1 MGNRTQP
8 TNRADDD
15 DDDLPGLATTVSGQ
29 SVSMSGSV
37 GSPSSR
43 SEQTMAT
50 PASDNTFLRLN
61 HLDIHGDD
69 AGSQGAVGSVFLFH
83 SFNCKIPRLT
93 LDWGFF
99 MHEG

>member
-1 MGNRTQP
+1 MGTRPQQTC
-8 TNRADDD
+8 REEEEDDE
-15 DDDLPGLATTVSGQ
+15 LVAHGTTISGQ
-29 SVSMSGSV
+29 SLSTSRSV

-69 AGSQGAVGSVFLFH
+69 AGSQGAVV
-83 SFNCKIPRLT
+83 
-93 LDWGFF
+93 
-99 MHEG
+99 

>member
-1 MGNRTQP
+1 MGTRAQQANP
-8 TNRADDD
+8 TEDDVD
-15 DDDLPGLATTVSGQ
+15 EDLVGRLTTLSGQ

-61 HLDIHGDD
+61 HLEIHADD
-69 AGSQGAVGSVFLFH
+69 SFSQGAVALVF
-83 SFNCKIPRLT
+83 S
-93 LDWGFF
+93 
-99 MHEG
+99 

>member
-1 MGNRTQP
+1 MGTRPQQP
-8 TNRADDD
+8 CREEEEEE
-15 DDDLPGLATTVSGQ
+15 LLGRGTTLSGQ
-29 SVSMSGSV
+29 SISTSRSV

-69 AGSQGAVGSVFLFH
+69 AGSQGAVA
-83 SFNCKIPRLT
+83 
-93 LDWGFF
+93 
-99 MHEG
+99 